1 MAWEPA
7 DDDSMSDV
15 SSTTDSTHPCVVTPP
30 EAVSQH
36 DFDILPAVRPNRPSI
51 YPGLIGNTV
60 AAALLGQSMASR
72 DRGKGG
78 GKGGGSGN
86 DGDQQ

>member
-1 MAWEPA
+1 M
-7 DDDSMSDV
+7 DSDPRGRPLV
-15 SSTTDSTHPCVVTPP
+15 RHPR
-30 EAVSQH
+30 
-36 DFDILPAVRPNRPSI
+36 LPVVRPHSPSI
-51 YPGLIGNTV
+51 HPRLTGNTV

-86 DGDQQ
+86 ESDQQWQRDLAAPAE